1 MNLLNHFLIAM
12 PSLSDPLFQRSVVY
26 VCEHNENGAMGLVI
40 NKPIEDISI
49 ESVLEQLEIFSADRD
64 SAISLQ
70 KPVMSGG
77 PVAEEH
83 GFILHTPVSGF
94 SSSIKISDSTM
105 ITTSKDVLETLG
117 TARQPEKTLVSLGYS
132 SWEKGQL
139 EREILENSWLT
150 VEATPQII
158 FGTPIAERWHKAAEL
173 IGIDIHT
180 ISPTAGHA

>member
-1 MNLLNHFLIAM
+1 
-12 PSLSDPLFQRSVVY
+12 
-26 VCEHNENGAMGLVI
+26 
-40 NKPIEDISI
+40 
-49 ESVLEQLEIFSADRD
+49 
-64 SAISLQ
+64 
-70 KPVMSGG
+70 MSGG

-158 FGTPIAERWHKAAEL
+158 FDTPIAERWHKAAEL